1 MHTKLPTLFLAHP
14 VTLHIFQLK
23 PIFQYFSPLVLRHT
37 HFQPKLAILFL
48 ILDIYIKRVNY
59 NKKVVET
66 LTSSKL
72 SFTTLGALANCILA
86 LSTNWLKLS
95 AFKPPSRTT
104 TTSLTSTH
112 RCTWLHNQNPTVSK
126 MI

>member
-14 VTLHIFQLK
+14 VTLHYTSSNYN
-23 PIFQYFSPLVLRHT
+23 PPTSPLVLRHT
-37 HFQPKLAILFL
+37 YIQPKLSILFL
-48 ILDIYIKRVNY
+48 TLDIYIKQVNY

-72 SFTTLGALANCILA
+72 SFTTLGALASCILALASCILA
-86 LSTNWLKLS
+86 LSTNLLKLS
-95 AFKPPSRTT
+95 AFKPPS
-104 TTSLTSTH
+104 

-126 MI
+126 MIQQ